1 MTLESPTNRRSH
13 SSATPSVCPSSTRE
27 RTRISASTS
36 NLCLRMSTL
45 ASNPSAMQSPPDCFR
60 SQPIWYPDYRE
71 GTELTYL
78 HGVAVGTPDSAPE
91 DLADVIDV
99 EAGTWAVFTPLPAAF
114 PKHCRRPGRRRQLS
128 GFRRI
133 RGSCGPGPRSLRSST
148 GQRTSARPPP
158 SSGCRSNARDTMPLP
173 KGASAVTSWFSLR
186 CVR

>member
-13 SSATPSVCPSSTRE
+13 SSATSTLPLIPRGE
-27 RTRISASTS
+27 KTRISASTS

-60 SQPIWYPDYRE
+60 SQPMSTRITGKAPSSPTCTASRSGHPIRRLRTSTSLTSRRE
-71 GTELTYL
+71 LGR
-78 HGVAVGTPDSAPE
+78 SS
-91 DLADVIDV
+91 
-99 EAGTWAVFTPLPAAF
+99 PLPAAF